1 VKQAL
6 FRGWIVLCVASLSAA
21 ASADTSDCSAANYNQ
36 ALARRDVCVKARDV
50 APAKAAATLKDPA
63 QHLDQVP
70 GALRLLGEQA
80 SADEDLD
87 PVFRAQFI
95 QELDKALSR
104 KEAKP
109 VTSFEVDASE
119 INGCG
124 CSHVIGTMSA
134 RPICLRVA
142 GTSASTNECRLVA
155 LHVVA
160 FEGSEDGVKRAV
172 RHEAY
177 ADLAMDGLDA
187 LNASGRKQAHHGV
200 AESLRTWHRYRRGLF
215 QFPWELAFNGWL
227 ERKAP
232 SGRACPKGDGLG
244 PCPVQYILGHPMAAL
259 GVQLNNQR
267 DPGKV
272 ERVAAATLAIEGVG
286 VVFYNKSF
294 RHYFGAACAVGFDNL
309 VFEDPRVGPTL
320 HLTRFVNVGYLI
332 SVRGEYKG
340 DGTVLI
346 AGDLAG
352 WARDLA
358 SD

>member
-1 VKQAL
+1 V
-6 FRGWIVLCVASLSAA
+6 FRGWLVLWVASLSAG
-21 ASADTSDCSAANYNQ
+21 ASAQTAPCSVDNYNQ
-36 ALARRDVCVKARDV
+36 ALARREVCPDARDV
-50 APAKAAATLKDPA
+50 APTRASATLKDPA
-63 QHLDQVP
+63 HHLDHVP

-80 SADEDLD
+80 NADEDLD
-87 PVFRAQFI
+87 PVFRAQFV

-104 KEAKP
+104 KGAKP
-109 VTSFEVDASE
+109 VTAFEVDASD
-119 INGCG
+119 ISGCG

-134 RPICLRVA
+134 RPICLRLA
-142 GTSASTNECRLVA
+142 GTSASTNECKLVS

-160 FEGSEDGVKRAV
+160 FEGSEDAVKRAV

-177 ADLAMDGLDA
+177 ADLAMDALDA
-187 LNASGRKQAHHGV
+187 LNAGGRKEAHHGV
-200 AESLRTWHRYRRGLF
+200 AESLRSWHRYRRGLF

-232 SGRACPKGDGLG
+232 GGRACPKGDGLG
-244 PCPVQYILGHPMAAL
+244 PCPVQYILGHPLAAL
-259 GVQLNNQR
+259 GVQLNNQGE
-267 DPGKV
+267 PGKV

-286 VVFYNKSF
+286 FVVYNKSF

-309 VFEDPRVGPTL
+309 VFEDPRVGLTL

-332 SVRGEYKG
+332 SVHGEYAG
-340 DGTVLI
+340 DGTVLL